1 MGSAVK
7 TTLEDSFLEN
17 NLVTLNAL
25 IHLPTTSRCC
35 LTNDGLLEPTSFVC
49 NNEIRCNN
57 LSCSSKKQQ
66 QNVTTATLKVK
77 TATMLDNNTI
87 ITKKL

>member
-1 MGSAVK
+1 MSSAVK

-25 IHLPTTSRCC
+25 IHLPTTSRSC

-49 NNEIRCNN
+49 NNEMRCNN
-57 LSCSSKKQQ
+57 VSCSSKKQQ
-66 QNVTTATLKVK
+66 QMVTTATLTIK
-77 TATMLDNNTI
+77 TAAKLDNNTI
-87 ITKKL
+87 ITNKL